1 MSNNMSAFDEFDDE
15 YDDDDVTE
23 TRRAEKK
30 DKKVEGFRNA
40 DFDYAEFLTVQFIIS
55 KRSATIT
62 KRKAAICSLT
72 I

>member
-30 DKKVEGFRNA
+30 DKKVEN
-40 DFDYAEFLTVQFIIS
+40 FLVCCASPIS
-55 KRSATIT
+55 IAPSF
-62 KRKAAICSLT
+62 
-72 I
+72 